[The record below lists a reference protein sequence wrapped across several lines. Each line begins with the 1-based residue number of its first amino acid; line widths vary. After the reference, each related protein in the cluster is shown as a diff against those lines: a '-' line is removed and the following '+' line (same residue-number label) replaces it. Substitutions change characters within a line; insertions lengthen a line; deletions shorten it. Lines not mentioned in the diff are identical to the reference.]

1 VSKDL
6 LHDYVLARRVPV
18 SIGMPVV
25 GGGLIA
31 LFALLVL
38 AGFKVPEPFL
48 ISAGAAGALLAFWA
62 R

>member
-1 VSKDL
+1 MSEDL

-18 SIGMPVV
+18 PIGMPVV
-25 GGGLIA
+25 GAGLIA

-38 AGFKVPEPFL
+38 ARFKVPEPFL
-48 ISAGAAGALLAFWA
+48 ISAGAAVALPAFWA